1 MWSFG
6 LSLDFPIFPF
16 LFIFFISGKKQNGT
30 LYRDGEQAHVQ
41 KKNRSKKCINTKGTY
56 LFSSSNIFV
65 RSRNISYVSSGR
77 GRGPQHSR
85 NSRTRQCDVI
95 SNPIQIVESTHERSE
110 STYRCT
116 LFGNRGYGT
125 LFFSFTNHLLIH
137 HRSSSLPHRR
147 EEFGTLNVK
156 FFIHRVQIFNT

>member
-1 MWSFG
+1 MCG
-6 LSLDFPIFPF
+6 LLVLISLDFPIFPF
-16 LFIFFISGKKQNGT
+16 LFYFFHQWKKTERNT
-30 LYRDGEQAHVQ
+30 IEMESKLTFR
-41 KKNRSKKCINTKGTY
+41 KKTEVKNALIPKVRIYSVH
-56 LFSSSNIFV
+56 LV
-65 RSRNISYVSSGR
+65 RSRNTSYVSSGR